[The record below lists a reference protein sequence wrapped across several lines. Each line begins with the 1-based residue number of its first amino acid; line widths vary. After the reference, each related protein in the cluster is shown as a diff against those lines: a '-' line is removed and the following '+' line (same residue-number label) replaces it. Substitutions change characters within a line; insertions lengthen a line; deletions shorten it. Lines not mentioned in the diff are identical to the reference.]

1 MCVNL
6 RQGGTYK
13 CDIGPSRQEFV
24 LLVLELGVSPHVE
37 ICKILPCN
45 GRMRS
50 IADGLHGF
58 ELHLVAHKIERLWFW
73 KLSDFVDVLLSEVLL
88 LLGLLQEG
96 YFR

>member
-1 MCVNL
+1 M
-6 RQGGTYK
+6 
-13 CDIGPSRQEFV
+13 
-24 LLVLELGVSPHVE
+24 LELGVSPHVE

-45 GRMRS
+45 GRRRS

-58 ELHLVAHKIERLWFW
+58 ELHLVGHKVERLWFW
-73 KLSDFVDVLLSEVLL
+73 KLSYFVDVLLSEVLL

>member
-1 MCVNL
+1 
-6 RQGGTYK
+6 
-13 CDIGPSRQEFV
+13 
-24 LLVLELGVSPHVE
+24 
-37 ICKILPCN
+37 
-45 GRMRS
+45 MRS

-58 ELHLVAHKIERLWFW
+58 ELHLVAHQVEWLWFW